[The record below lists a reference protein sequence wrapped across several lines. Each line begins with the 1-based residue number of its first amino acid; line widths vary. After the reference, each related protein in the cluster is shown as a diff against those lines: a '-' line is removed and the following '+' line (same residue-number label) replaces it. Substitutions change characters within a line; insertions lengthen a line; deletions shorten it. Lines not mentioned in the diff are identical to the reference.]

1 MELCSD
7 MKFKWFW
14 SVNCFQAK
22 WALAQLFKGERS
34 LFEKCIQENF
44 VYKEPRSLKAK
55 SKAKKIK
62 FWTFVWTCYTWSKC
76 NMEDAIVF
84 YDTA

>member
-1 MELCSD
+1 MSSGAIVQRG
-7 MKFKWFW
+7 KIVIW
-14 SVNCFQAK
+14 
-22 WALAQLFKGERS
+22 KG
-34 LFEKCIQENF
+34 IQENF